1 MQLAQ
6 IIELAQINAETYV
19 TQVVP
24 PAPTACFVSSETSYS
39 GDTCTAGSDGEVR
52 ITDAS
57 TTSAAV
63 TEEGKRCYFCG
74 RSVHSRL
81 KCSARRQTCLKCG
94 KVRHFANVCRSSN
107 RRNIDNAS
115 AISLATLTAAST
127 PSTTSSIMTVTV
139 NGEKV
144 NALIDSGS
152 AISFLDSKKAQKL
165 LLPIIPSKDHV
176 TMAQSSLVSNSEG
189 HCLVD
194 LLVKGNL
201 YQTFKFSL
209 LSTLCAEA
217 ILGRDFM
224 KLHRS
229 VEFAF
234 SGSKPELTVCGMTC
248 MNLNPPTHFPNLP
261 SDCRPI
267 ATPTRRHSL
276 YDKTFIQKEVQNL
289 LQEGVIEKSQSPWR
303 AQTLPATHPRTT
315 NTISTHHLLPAT
327 TQPLPLAQQ
336 HVSKP
341 AQPPYHTARTL
352 LWVEDLESRYNFL
365 IDSGSEVSVVTPMTK
380 DRKCQAFKA

>member
-6 IIELAQINAETYV
+6 SLELAQRNAETYV

-63 TEEGKRCYFCG
+63 TEEGKKCYFCG

-81 KCSARRQTCLKCG
+81 KCPARRQTCLKCG

-107 RRNIDNAS
+107 RRNINNAS

-152 AISFLDSKKAQKL
+152 AISFLD
-165 LLPIIPSKDHV
+165 
-176 TMAQSSLVSNSEG
+176 
-189 HCLVD
+189 
-194 LLVKGNL
+194 
-201 YQTFKFSL
+201 
-209 LSTLCAEA
+209 
-217 ILGRDFM
+217 
-224 KLHRS
+224 
-229 VEFAF
+229 
-234 SGSKPELTVCGMTC
+234 
-248 MNLNPPTHFPNLP
+248 
-261 SDCRPI
+261 
-267 ATPTRRHSL
+267 
-276 YDKTFIQKEVQNL
+276 
-289 LQEGVIEKSQSPWR
+289 
-303 AQTLPATHPRTT
+303 
-315 NTISTHHLLPAT
+315 
-327 TQPLPLAQQ
+327 
-336 HVSKP
+336 
-341 AQPPYHTARTL
+341 
-352 LWVEDLESRYNFL
+352 
-365 IDSGSEVSVVTPMTK
+365 
-380 DRKCQAFKA
+380 